1 MAAFSRNWIR
11 KVLSSGCGSKLR
23 LAEPSYSAEKFRQVD
38 RRTYEQMTNMTGS
51 ICVFTG
57 SRHGNRPEY
66 SEAAR
71 QLGLALVERDYGLV
85 YGGGNVGLM
94 SVIADTVLDL
104 GGHVTGVIPDSLVSK
119 EVAPRGLS
127 DLRIVQSM
135 HERKAMMAELSDG
148 FIALPG
154 GIGTMEEFFE
164 VLSWAQLGIHGKPCG
179 LLNTSGYYDHL
190 IEFLDDAVDRGFLKP
205 KHRSLLILAN
215 EPPEILSRFDAFM
228 ATRGDQ
234 RFDRSK
240 T

>member
-1 MAAFSRNWIR
+1 MT
-11 KVLSSGCGSKLR
+11 R
-23 LAEPSYSAEKFRQVD
+23 L
-38 RRTYEQMTNMTGS
+38 TGR

-57 SRHGNRPEY
+57 SRRGGRPEY

-71 QLGLALVERDYGLV
+71 QLGRALVERDYGLV

-94 SVIADTVLDL
+94 SVIADTVLGL

-119 EVAPRGLS
+119 EVAHRGLS

-148 FIALPG
+148 FIAMAG

-164 VLSWAQLGIHGKPCG
+164 VLSWAQLGIHRKPCG
-179 LLNTSGYYDHL
+179 LLNTGGYYEHL
-190 IEFLDDAVDRGFLKP
+190 IKFLDDAVDQGFLKP
-205 KHRSLLILAN
+205 RHRSLLIVAN
-215 EPPEILSRFDAFM
+215 EPTEMLNRLEPFM
-228 ATRGDQ
+228 ATREEQ
-234 RFDRSK
+234 RFDSSK

>member
-1 MAAFSRNWIR
+1 
-11 KVLSSGCGSKLR
+11 
-23 LAEPSYSAEKFRQVD
+23 
-38 RRTYEQMTNMTGS
+38 
-51 ICVFTG
+51 
-57 SRHGNRPEY
+57 
-66 SEAAR
+66 
-71 QLGLALVERDYGLV
+71 
-85 YGGGNVGLM
+85 
-94 SVIADTVLDL
+94 
-104 GGHVTGVIPDSLVSK
+104 
-119 EVAPRGLS
+119 
-127 DLRIVQSM
+127 M

-179 LLNTSGYYDHL
+179 LVNTSGYYDHL
-190 IEFLDDAVDRGFLKP
+190 IEFLDDAVDQGFLKP

-215 EPPEILSRFDAFM
+215 EPPEILSRFDAFT